1 MCNECDKFPDRVS
14 DIPLQL
20 PFRKVPLV
28 VYDPAILN
36 DSDLSDLGRRLSLV
50 EFGCHIKEEHQQ
62 II

>member
-20 PFRKVPLV
+20 LFSKMPLV

-36 DSDLSDLGRRLSLV
+36 ASDLV
-50 EFGCHIKEEHQQ
+50 
-62 II
+62 